1 MRIEEEIKLDYADV
15 LLRPKRSTLTSRKEV
30 HLERTFRFYHS
41 PKVWTWIPI
50 MTANMAT
57 CGTLKWL
64 VFCSEYRI
72 LTTFHK
78 YYTIT
83 EEYAT
88 FFQTFD
94 NPDMIVYTLGIR
106 DEDKQQLLAMK
117 ASGLLDVFHLFA
129 SMCQMAI

>member
-1 MRIEEEIKLDYADV
+1 
-15 LLRPKRSTLTSRKEV
+15 
-30 HLERTFRFYHS
+30 
-41 PKVWTWIPI
+41 
-50 MTANMAT
+50 MAT
-57 CGTLKWL
+57 CGTFEMAHLL
-64 VFCSEYRI
+64 SEYRI

-78 YYTIT
+78 YYTV

-117 ASGLLDVFHLFA
+117 ASGLLDHFSFICVDVPNGYLERFTEFIAEIRQLCPEHIIIA
-129 SMCQMAI
+129 